1 MKSVNPFTG
10 HTIREIMDW
19 NEHELESNLKSSERA
34 KKAWKNTPIDDRTTF
49 VRSIGGVLTSR
60 RNEIAATITEEMG
73 KTIAEAL
80 MEVDKCAT
88 VCEWYADN
96 GPDYIQDKT
105 VETDA
110 KVSFISYEPVGTVLG
125 IMPWNYPL
133 WQVIRF
139 VAPALVIGNT
149 VLLKHASNVQ
159 GVANMIQSIM
169 LESGIPRGVFIN
181 LRVPSSAM
189 ASIISDHRVNY
200 VTLTGSEFAGSK
212 VAAAAGR
219 NLKKS
224 VMELGGSDPFIVLES
239 ANIDEA
245 VKYAVIARYQNAG
258 QVCIAAKRFI
268 IVDAVREEFNSKF
281 VKAVGKL
288 KYGDP
293 TDPSTTLAPMVSEKA
308 RDEVQ
313 GMVDDLIKSGCA
325 VSIGG
330 NSIGYAGMEAT
341 IIDEVDPDFQ
351 EEIFG
356 PVALI
361 IRAKDEDEAIAIA
374 NNSRYGLSSSLWCEG
389 VHKAFI
395 LAKRIEA
402 GAVFVNTISRSDPR
416 LPFGGTKLS
425 GYGREMG
432 EAGMHE
438 MCSIKTVYIK

>member
-1 MKSVNPFTG
+1 
-10 HTIREIMDW
+10 MDW
-19 NEHELESNLKSSERA
+19 DEHELEDNLKLSHKA
-34 KKAWKNTPIDDRTTF
+34 KKAWKDKSIDDRTTL
-49 VRSIGGVLTSR
+49 VRSIGGVLTAR
-60 RNEIAATITEEMG
+60 RERIADTITEEMG
-73 KTIAEAL
+73 KTTAEAL
-80 MEVDKCAT
+80 MEVDKCAK

-110 KVSFISYEPVGTVLG
+110 QVSFISYEPVGTVLG

-139 VAPALVIGNT
+139 LAPALVIGNT

-159 GVANMIQSIM
+159 GVANVIQSIM

-189 ASIISDHRVNY
+189 FGIISDYRVNY

-219 NLKKS
+219 SLKKS

-245 VKYAVIARYQNAG
+245 VKHAVIARYQNAG

-268 IVDAVREEFNSKF
+268 IVDAVREEFVRKF
-281 VKAVGKL
+281 VKAVKDL

-308 RDEVQ
+308 RDEVLDIVNSLRN
-313 GMVDDLIKSGCA
+313 GENLLA
-325 VSIGG
+325 GG

-341 IIDEVDPDFQ
+341 IIDDVDPDFQ

-356 PVALI
+356 PVALL
-361 IRAKDEDEAIAIA
+361 IRAKDEDEAIDIA
-374 NNSRYGLSSSLWCEG
+374 NNSRYGLSSSLWCSG
-389 VHKAFI
+389 VHKAF
-395 LAKRIEA
+395 LLSKRIET
-402 GAVFVNTISRSDPR
+402 GAVFVNTISKSDPR

-438 MCSIKTVYIK
+438 MCNIKTVYIK